1 MMKTILAEILTY
13 FILLRF
19 SFLYIFIIDLFILIL
34 GGLVVAGCCIC
45 LYLRVKLYMN
55 HGEALVM
62 KLK

>member
-1 MMKTILAEILTY
+1 MMKTISAEILTY
-13 FILLRF
+13 FILLF

-34 GGLVVAGCCIC
+34 GGLIVAGCCIC
-45 LYLRVKLYMN
+45 LYIRVKLYMN